1 MQGHG
6 RAAHGG
12 SILDPSGHR
21 AKLQTVTGLGC
32 VGGGGG
38 CWENQIK
45 FPGTRDTMLVKVYS
59 EWRRFWIYFFKAWC
73 VAVEA
78 YQ

>member
-38 CWENQIK
+38 VVGK
-45 FPGTRDTMLVKVYS
+45 TRLSFQELETP
-59 EWRRFWIYFFKAWC
+59 C
-73 VAVEA
+73 
-78 YQ
+78 